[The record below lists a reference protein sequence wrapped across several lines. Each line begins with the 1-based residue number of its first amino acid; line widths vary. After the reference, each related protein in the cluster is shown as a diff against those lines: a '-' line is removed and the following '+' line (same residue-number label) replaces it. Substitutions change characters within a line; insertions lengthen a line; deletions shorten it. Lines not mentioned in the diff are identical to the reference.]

1 MSNFARLDN
10 LLKEQALSAG
20 GDANVAYDY
29 ARAMAAVEGVVAVVS
44 DLKHHT
50 SRIFY
55 GDFAKAAG
63 IGTGFSDE
71 DSIWEKKIL
80 SLMSADEQEAKFIA
94 ELCFYH
100 YLKRLGPR
108 RRHCYLMTKL
118 RFRDGKGSYLD
129 ILHRMYYI
137 YGADGVSVRFALC
150 LYGPLTFDFKG
161 RSVAVDSLTGIAEE
175 LDTSVEETI
184 LSNRERQVLF
194 AHRQRHEK
202 SSDCRHFE
210 YKRAY
215 GQPPPSGNSQPPASK
230 KLNRSLPPRKDDGTY
245 LN

>member
-10 LLKEQALSAG
+10 LLKEQAPSAG

-44 DLKHHT
+44 DLKRHT

-118 RFRDGKGSYLD
+118 RLRDSKGDSLA

-184 LSNRERQVLF
+184 LSSRERQVLSLIDKGLKSRQI
-194 AHRQRHEK
+194 ADTLNISVYTVSRHRQEILSRLQVKNSIEA
-202 SSDCRHFE
+202 CRLA
-210 YKRAY
+210 KTM
-215 GQPPPSGNSQPPASK
+215 G
-230 KLNRSLPPRKDDGTY
+230 LI
-245 LN
+245 

>member
-184 LSNRERQVLF
+184 LSNRERQVLSLIDKGMKSRQI
-194 AHRQRHEK
+194 ADTLNISVHTVSRHRQEILSRLQVKNSIEA
-202 SSDCRHFE
+202 CRLA
-210 YKRAY
+210 KTM
-215 GQPPPSGNSQPPASK
+215 G
-230 KLNRSLPPRKDDGTY
+230 LI
-245 LN
+245 

>member
-1 MSNFARLDN
+1 MSNYARLDS
-10 LLKEQALSAG
+10 LLKEQAPPTG
-20 GDANVAYDY
+20 GDADVVYDY
-29 ARAMAAVEGVVAVVS
+29 ARAIAAVEGVVAVVS
-44 DLKHHT
+44 DLRLHT

-55 GDFAKAAG
+55 GDFAKIAG
-63 IGTGFSDE
+63 FGTGCSDE
-71 DSIWEKKIL
+71 DSIWEKEIL
-80 SLMSADEQEAKFIA
+80 SLMPAQEQEAKFIA

-137 YGADGVSVRFALC
+137 YGADGVSVRFGLC

-184 LSNRERQVLF
+184 LSNRERQVLSLIDKGMKSRQI
-194 AHRQRHEK
+194 ADTLNISVHTVSRHRQEILSRLQVKNSIEA
-202 SSDCRHFE
+202 CRLA
-210 YKRAY
+210 KTM
-215 GQPPPSGNSQPPASK
+215 G
-230 KLNRSLPPRKDDGTY
+230 LI
-245 LN
+245 